1 MEPFCIPM
9 QMDTILP
16 AQRWRLRYSQLFIMR
31 NLVSP
36 MRSSERGI
44 NPARGRN
51 DVEGKGKREKA
62 NGFAVMAKHSGSKF
76 ALTERVLTSLMVFH
90 DKEWR

>member
-16 AQRWRLRYSQLFIMR
+16 AHRWLLKHTELFVMW
-31 NLVSP
+31 NVVSP

-51 DVEGKGKREKA
+51 GVEGKGKREKA
-62 NGFAVMAKHSGSKF
+62 NGFAVMAKHRGSKF
-76 ALTERVLTSLMVFH
+76 ALT
-90 DKEWR
+90 